1 MPFVTITATQGI
13 SADQKK
19 QLLLRS
25 SDAVVQSLGVPVS
38 SVRVLFSELP
48 ADHYLSAGE
57 FNSSMVMFVVELIEG
72 RTEELKAKLI
82 KALSRTGLD
91 TTGIPESNMRVR
103 LIDYP
108 TINMGMSG
116 GLSAK
121 AIGR

>member
-1 MPFVTITATQGI
+1 MPFVTITATQGL

-25 SDAVVQSLGVPVS
+25 SDAVVQSIGAPVS
-38 SVRVLFSELP
+38 AVQVLFSELS

-57 FNSSMVMFVVELIEG
+57 FNSSIIIFVVELIEG

-82 KALSRTGLD
+82 KALSRAGLD
-91 TTGIPESNMRVR
+91 ATGIPESNVRVR

-108 TINMGMSG
+108 TTNMGMSG